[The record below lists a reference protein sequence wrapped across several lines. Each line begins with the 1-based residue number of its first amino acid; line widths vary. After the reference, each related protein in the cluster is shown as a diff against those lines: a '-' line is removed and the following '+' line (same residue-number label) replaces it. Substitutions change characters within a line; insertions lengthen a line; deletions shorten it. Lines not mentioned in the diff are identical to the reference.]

1 MKAQKEGGLGPDG
14 CREGEGT
21 AVLRENNLEGSA
33 KVCVSARRSRR
44 ERDPGLSQDQQEP
57 AGTGSAETLT

>member
-1 MKAQKEGGLGPDG
+1 MKAQKEGGLGPNG
-14 CREGEGT
+14 CREAEGK

-33 KVCVSARRSRR
+33 KVCVSARSRR

-57 AGTGSAETLT
+57 GRL